1 MGENPQHNQH
11 VIEQANALD
20 AAFSE
25 NNQQIMLMLREFSR
39 RLDKIEAE
47 LNSLKKTVEA
57 RNKNNTPTPMMA
69 DVYFTPSSM
78 KKAKSELVRY
88 LN

>member
-25 NNQQIMLMLREFSR
+25 NNQQIMLMLRELSQ
-39 RLDKIEAE
+39 RLDKMEAE
-47 LNSLKKTVEA
+47 LNLLKKTVEA
-57 RNKNNTPTPMMA
+57 RNKNNTPTPIMA
-69 DVYFTPSSM
+69 DIYFTPSSM
-78 KKAKSELVRY
+78 KKAKSELMHY